1 MTDKFQANIAE
12 GEVPAFFAAL
22 IIAVDNLLNDKNAGR
37 HDPKDMQNAAAAP
50 GRAQR
55 RRLFYSFCFIP
66 ALFATGTGGAVPRTL
81 FCRLA
86 RCREHFAR
94 PFPLRLRA
102 AGGTADSL
110 IVFSDELIK
119 FFSALRTD
127 ILQNRHV
134 LLPHPLIAVVADMMT
149 AAAPDLTGR
158 FDVDGIGRADDE
170 EGDDGSDDG
179 RDADDQ
185 PEAP

>member
-1 MTDKFQANIAE
+1 MTL
-12 GEVPAFFAAL
+12 L
-22 IIAVDNLLNDKNAGR
+22 ITNKLFSLRDSSAVEDEKA
-37 HDPKDMQNAAAAP
+37 PKDMQNAAAAP
-50 GRAQR
+50 VRAQR

-66 ALFATGTGGAVPRTL
+66 ALFATGTGSAVPRTL

-94 PFPLRLRA
+94 PFALRLRA
-102 AGGTADSL
+102 ARGTADSL

-119 FFSALRTD
+119 FFSALRTY